1 MKNTTNNTETS
12 INKSLY
18 RKFYR
23 IYGKHVSGKK
33 FKPFD
38 FGSGKF
44 VNNLIYASYF
54 SASMKSELD
63 KEIQFLNDNNPEY
76 TFELRKF

>member
-1 MKNTTNNTETS
+1 MRA
-12 INKSLY
+12 IDKSLY

-23 IYGKHVSGKK
+23 IYGKHITDKK
-33 FKPFD
+33 FRAFD
-38 FGSGKF
+38 YGSGKL

-63 KEIQFLNDNNPEY
+63 KEIEILNKNNPEF

>member
-1 MKNTTNNTETS
+1 MQNTSE

-33 FKPFD
+33 FKALD
-38 FGSGKF
+38 YDSGKL

-54 SASMKSELD
+54 AASMKSELD
-63 KEIQFLNDNNPEY
+63 KEIEILNKNNPEFI
-76 TFELRKF
+76 FELRKF